1 MSQQATDMPLATQVV
16 TQDVANRQDSV
27 ESPILPLTGSTNV
40 PRRVYLCR
48 HAEVCNCTIQT
59 FSRELSESNKSS
71 LTQATSKVYNRLT
84 KKDDIFNDIH
94 DPGLTLNGEMQS
106 RETAKVLQTGLAKH
120 NVNITH
126 LLVSP
131 MSRTLETAAIVF
143 KTAI

>member
-48 HAEVCNCTIQT
+48 HAE
-59 FSRELSESNKSS
+59 
-71 LTQATSKVYNRLT
+71 ATSKVYNRLT